1 MTMEEWWMNGSTN
14 GFSYGY
20 CNDYVS
26 KIAAIIFSTEAI
38 NCKGTT
44 WSTLAATAVPAIYAT
59 AVVDL
64 L

>member
-1 MTMEEWWMNGSTN
+1 MDGSNN
-14 GFSYGY
+14 GFSYSY

-38 NCKGTT
+38 NCKGTAG
-44 WSTLAATAVPAIYAT
+44 SALAATAVPAIYAT